1 MNSNQLNIIL
11 GFIFA
16 FGLFSTANA
25 GTDLPGRDD
34 AHQQQT
40 PAALQQPATQP
51 GPQPNA
57 TLASRLPDTQP
68 EEQLSAAA
76 GHPAGTLN
84 KRQAGGSSV
93 APDQNHPKTADRIS
107 PEEMRNFKRAKGALL
122 LANLSFIAMLVG
134 GTLLVYAVYSDIV
147 STFLFGLSA
156 LGVAGLAILA
166 VAGLVWL
173 VTSII
178 AMIAATQQPGETVLI
193 LAGLNLGGPLFG
205 YLLTLVSFIWFWI
218 WFFSRESSGP
228 NPNMFGDDD
237 NEEPAPEDNRG
248 RETESI

>member
-122 LANLSFIAMLVG
+122 LANQSFIAMLIG
-134 GTLLVYAVYSDIV
+134 STILIYTFYSDV
-147 STFLFGLSA
+147 GMGSALWGGLSA
-156 LGVAGLAILA
+156 LGLAGLTILA

-178 AMIAATQQPGETVLI
+178 AVIAAAKQPGETVLI
-193 LAGLNLGGPLFG
+193 LAGLNLAGSLFA

-218 WFFSRESSGP
+218 WFFSKESSGP
-228 NPNMFGDDD
+228 NPYMFGDDD
-237 NEEPAPEDNRG
+237 D
-248 RETESI
+248 